1 MRNQLPTKY
10 TCPKCDKTSSSK
22 GYFCSFCGNKKEKPD
37 SQFIEYD
44 FDLFPQRH
52 TANSSPHNQTSAYIR
67 KVVISFGLVIF
78 MGLSFYLPYTITKSL
93 TKHKKP
99 EVFEINITPEN
110 KFKIV
115 NLQNISNLKSTSLNS
130 TRNAEF
136 IENSFDI
143 YYESNQL
150 YNINE
155 YFEKQAPNLTNLATK
170 MSVNTIVS
178 QTEENISFAIKDD
191 EYIIVIK
198 FKNREFAYSLEKI
211 LAETDYKTKVIDDY
225 LILSNSSNYL
235 DRNLE
240 SYKGSV
246 KNLAKSGYFLDTLQA
261 LPKNGQVFIFIKTA
275 RGLKHFE
282 QTLKTSIPTTRLPIG
297 IIIDNDKLYYIDF
310 TF

>member
-1 MRNQLPTKY
+1 VLHFFILPKQHKTKTIDAANY
-10 TCPKCDKTSSSK
+10 HDVTLLVHTQPK
-22 GYFCSFCGNKKEKPD
+22 
-37 SQFIEYD
+37 
-44 FDLFPQRH
+44 
-52 TANSSPHNQTSAYIR
+52 
-67 KVVISFGLVIF
+67 
-78 MGLSFYLPYTITKSL
+78 L
-93 TKHKKP
+93 TGIGKKKP

-170 MSVNTIVS
+170 MSINTIAS
-178 QTEENISFAIKDD
+178 QTEGNISFAIKDD

-261 LPKNGQVFIFIKTA
+261 LPKNGQVFIFIKRA
-275 RGLKHFE
+275 K
-282 QTLKTSIPTTRLPIG
+282 TL
-297 IIIDNDKLYYIDF
+297 
-310 TF
+310 

>member
-10 TCPKCDKTSSSK
+10 TCPKCNKTSSSK

-37 SQFIEYD
+37 SQFIEYY

-155 YFEKQAPNLTNLATK
+155 YFEKQVPNLTNLATK